1 MSVFRSYFKK
11 QATIINGNFTNNSKN
26 PIVEISY
33 GGGSTAATTKFS
45 RYIFKIDWEA
55 IQGRVTQ
62 EGIML
67 KNVVSH
73 KVHLRNVIAQAK
85 DLIGGEM
92 FDARRGSGVEVIIF
106 PLTEDFDEGKG
117 FDYLFNLTSKV
128 DTEPAFEFPNWEY
141 RKFNTKW
148 TTPGI
153 YDEAPAE
160 ILDSQYLSD
169 GTEDIELDVTAYV
182 NKVLSG
188 EIEDHG
194 LGIALK
200 REYEATPMGE
210 RHVITFFSKYTHTFY
225 EPYLETAYEQIIQE
239 NRTKFYLDEDNSLFL
254 VSTKDIDAVTSV
266 EIYNHK
272 GNLVKTV
279 PGTDVVK
286 VKRNTYK
293 INLNL
298 SSDDTPEHVMFRDVW
313 NFTFKGKTRCHEQS
327 FTVLERDMFELG
339 DINAMEHWFGVNGLK
354 HNEVVNVSSAMKR
367 VNINL
372 KRLKGGS
379 VIMQPD
385 VESMEYRIYTSQ
397 GIEQIEVIPFT
408 PVNKLGANYF
418 FEIDFT
424 WFIPQQYFLEIRIVD
439 NGVEQRSKQVI
450 RFRVIT

>member
-11 QATIINGNFTNNSKN
+11 QGTIINGNFTNNSKN

-33 GGGSTAATTKFS
+33 GGGTSAATSKFS
-45 RYIFKIDWEA
+45 RYIFKIDWEE
-55 IQGRVTQ
+55 IQNRVAQ
-62 EGIML
+62 DGIML
-67 KNVVSH
+67 KNILTHKIHLKNVV
-73 KVHLRNVIAQAK
+73 AQAK
-85 DLIGGEM
+85 DFIGGEM
-92 FDARRGSGVEVIIF
+92 FDAKRGGGVEVIIF

-117 FDYLFNLTSKV
+117 FDYLFNLTSKI

-153 YDEAPAE
+153 YSETPSE
-160 ILDSQYLSD
+160 ILDSQTLSD
-169 GTEDIELDVTAYV
+169 GIEDIELDITTHV
-182 NKVLSG
+182 NKVLNG
-188 EIEDHG
+188 EIEDFG

-200 REYEATPMGE
+200 HEYESTPISH

-225 EPYLETAYEQIIQE
+225 EPYLETRYEQVIQE
-239 NRTKFYLDEDNSLFL
+239 NRTKFYLDEDNALFL

-266 EIYNHK
+266 DIFNHK
-272 GNLVKTV
+272 GVLLQTIPSEQVI
-279 PGTDVVK
+279 K

-293 INLNL
+293 INLNI
-298 SSDDTPEHVMFRDVW
+298 SSDNHPEHVLFRDVW

-327 FTVLERDMFELG
+327 FTILERDMFELG
-339 DINAMEHWFGVNGLK
+339 DINAMEHWFGINGLR
-354 HNEVVNVSSAMKR
+354 HNEVVHATSALKR

-372 KRLKGGS
+372 KRLNGGS
-379 VIMQPD
+379 IIMQPD
-385 VESMEYRIYTSQ
+385 VESIEYRVYTSQ

-418 FEIDFT
+418 FELDFT
-424 WFIPQQYFLEIRIVD
+424 WLIPQQYFMEVRIVD

-450 RFRVIT
+450 RFRVVN